1 MAAVRRLHR
10 TRRIVSAIF
19 VTGGAG
25 FVGSALVRMLIRDT
39 DLHVVNIDKLTYAAN
54 LESLA
59 PVEGNS
65 RYHFERADICDAA
78 RMRALFA
85 RYAPAGVVH
94 LAAESHVDRSIDGPG
109 MFVQTNVIGTY
120 TMLSCA
126 MEFWRTLG
134 QQERDVFR
142 FVNVSTDEVYGT
154 LGDEGLFAEE
164 SPYDPR
170 SPYSASKAGA
180 DHLVGAWYHTYD
192 FPAITTNSSNNY
204 GPYQFPE
211 KLIPL
216 VIDRARKGQ
225 PVPVYGNGLQV
236 RDWLHVD
243 DHASALLAVFR
254 RGVPGRTYN
263 VGARNERRNID
274 VVRAI
279 CDTLDELAPDAGI
292 GPRRSLISHVTDRP
306 GHDVRYAIDASRI
319 AAELHW
325 RASTPFEHGLRQ
337 TVQWYID
344 NAPWVQ
350 RIHAGSY
357 GGERLGLGVAEQD
370 A

>member
-1 MAAVRRLHR
+1 MS
-10 TRRIVSAIF
+10 TIF
-19 VTGGAG
+19 ITGGAG
-25 FVGSALVRMLIRDT
+25 FIGSALVRLVIRET
-39 DLHVVNIDKLTYAAN
+39 ELHVVNIDKLTYAAN

-59 PVEGNS
+59 PVERHN
-65 RYHFERADICDAA
+65 RYHFEHADICDAP
-78 RMRALFA
+78 RMHALFA
-85 RYAPAGVVH
+85 QYAPDAVIH

-109 MFVQTNVIGTY
+109 MFVQTNVVGTY

-126 MEFWRTLG
+126 LAYWRTLG
-134 QQERDVFR
+134 RPARDAFR

-154 LGDEGLFAEE
+154 LGRDGLFSED

-180 DHLVGAWYHTYD
+180 DHLVNAWHHTYD

-216 VIDRARKGQ
+216 VIDRALKGR
-225 PVPVYGNGLQV
+225 PVPVYGDGLQV
-236 RDWLHVD
+236 RDWLYVD
-243 DHASALLAVFR
+243 DHASALLTVLH
-254 RGVPGRTYN
+254 RGSPGRTYN
-263 VGARNERRNID
+263 VGAHNERRNID

-279 CDTLDELAPDAGI
+279 CDIVDEIAPDAAI
-292 GPRRSLISHVTDRP
+292 GPRRSLITHVTDRP

-319 AAELHW
+319 DAELGW
-325 RASTPFEHGLRQ
+325 RASTPFEQGLRQ

-344 NAPWVQ
+344 NGPWVQ
-350 RIHAGSY
+350 RIHEGTY
-357 GGERLGLGVAEQD
+357 RGERLGLGDAER
-370 A
+370 AS